1 MGMVSKTTDLNSV
14 INGLLVEKLI
24 DVKYSEI
31 IQQARKL
38 QKIYQQEERGIKFSF
53 DKSQVAELT
62 ISHSLECINF
72 LKNKYF
78 SIVDKKKENNG
89 EATNSIQ
96 LG

>member
-38 QKIYQQEERGIKFSF
+38 QKIYQQE
-53 DKSQVAELT
+53 
-62 ISHSLECINF
+62 
-72 LKNKYF
+72 
-78 SIVDKKKENNG
+78 
-89 EATNSIQ
+89 
-96 LG
+96 